1 MYENSIILFN
11 IELISFINGK
21 VTCIEEN
28 VVTCTWILICEKLLH
43 VVVFYCYDMIL
54 CALYPNW
61 SLWCNIF
68 MMITGSHS

>member
-28 VVTCTWILICEKLLH
+28 VVTCT
-43 VVVFYCYDMIL
+43 
-54 CALYPNW
+54 
-61 SLWCNIF
+61 
-68 MMITGSHS
+68 